1 MSVESKCGSEFRI
14 IRGWKRRF
22 QIKRSSV
29 MWQVLPKFFEAF
41 RHLSDVGQEMQTKQV
56 LESSRWFAFV
66 TRGEGQGRAVES

>member
-1 MSVESKCGSEFRI
+1 
-14 IRGWKRRF
+14 
-22 QIKRSSV
+22 